1 MTNPEIDD
9 AVTAVGSIIKVVGDF
24 YTPLAVSAPVIMAL
38 LSMGAFALKTGIA
51 AGTIVP
57 DGKGGYVPSS
67 NSHYN
72 PITGAFI

>member
-1 MTNPEIDD
+1 MTNTEIDD
-9 AVTAVGSIIKVVGDF
+9 AVVAVGSILKVVGDF
-24 YTPLAVSAPVIMAL
+24 YAPLAISTPVLMAL
-38 LSMGAFALKTGIA
+38 LAVGAYELKAGIA